1 MEVIMYQITKA
12 KKLADKIYLM
22 DVVAPRVAANCLPGQ
37 FIIAKVDKEGE
48 QYSAYNLRL

>member
-37 FIIAKVDKEGE
+37 VINE
-48 QYSAYNLRL
+48 

>member
-37 FIIAKVDKEGE
+37 FIIAKVD
-48 QYSAYNLRL
+48 STLR